1 MKKFTVTLIAWMSL
15 YFTQIGTSEIE
26 GSTTLLDSVS
36 SRSLDFGS
44 DVATYRSTLLFRES
58 LDNYDIPGQIDSF
71 AFINSEDDEDE
82 TLLLQTILRCPRH
95 HGQWTSNESK
105 DKETIKRK
113 LQLYFNSHDLERFET
128 VLNETP
134 GYLHLD
140 ILIPLFNFCYK
151 MRYNDFF
158 KIFLNSD
165 SFIYSFTN
173 LGSLMKIVS
182 YHAREDV
189 LELLINKGLEEKNID
204 AERLFRDPF
213 TYAVSLKQPD
223 VIKVF
228 FRKINVRA
236 IKLDEKILSE
246 AIDLVKIN
254 TESKGFN
261 DAICE
266 YVKNEMSY
274 GSPCGD
280 IEQISF
286 HATDTNLRDL
296 LQIASSYD
304 QKEAIEALVKYF
316 SGNPNKNDILREI
329 LTYSLNMEQENV
341 LEAILSENYCV
352 SSMVGLMKVS
362 IYHDREDL
370 LELMIDKGLE
380 EKDVDAE
387 GLLKDPFTYAVGL
400 KRSGIIKVFFRKIN
414 LLTIIVDEK
423 ILHEAVSFAMASTRS
438 KSFIDTVCDYFE
450 KKMNYDRR
458 YLKITVSDDMENICK
473 HVPESNIHDLLQI
486 AITHGEIKAI
496 KTFLSRSQERASLL
510 RETLLYYINLNQ
522 LNLLKAIFIENLPGL
537 YQSDSF
543 ILEAAL
549 NSFTYHPET
558 TEYVIR
564 ILKALEARNARYS
577 FKYLEF
583 IANDNLGVIEILL
596 NSEGEI
602 FDKSQILYEIV
613 RRGAVTC
620 LKYALEKH
628 PSLVTKSEVE
638 KLIKSDKKIKKTVK
652 LMLAVHSCKGK
663 LSKMIK

>member
-1 MKKFTVTLIAWMSL
+1 IIAWMLL
-15 YFTQIGTSEIE
+15 YFTQVFTSEIE
-26 GSTTLLDSVS
+26 GSTTLLDSLS

-58 LDNYDIPGQIDSF
+58 LDNHDIPGQIDSF
-71 AFINSEDDEDE
+71 AFINSDDDEDE

-95 HGQWTSNESK
+95 RGQWTSNECK
-105 DKETIKRK
+105 DKDAIERK

-182 YHAREDV
+182 YHGREDV
-189 LELLINKGLEEKNID
+189 LELLIDKGLEEKNID
-204 AERLFRDPF
+204 AERLFKDPF
-213 TYAVSLKQPD
+213 TYAVSLKQSNI
-223 VIKVF
+223 VNVF

-236 IKLDEKILSE
+236 INVDEMILSE
-246 AIDLVKIN
+246 AINLVMIN
-254 TESKGFN
+254 RESKSFS
-261 DAICE
+261 DAICD
-266 YVKNEMSY
+266 YVRKEMSY
-274 GSPCGD
+274 ETPCGD
-280 IEQISF
+280 IEEISF
-286 HATDTNLRDL
+286 YATDINIRDL
-296 LQIASSYD
+296 LKISSSYD
-304 QKEAIEALVKYF
+304 QKEAIETLVKYF
-316 SGNPNKNDILREI
+316 SGNPNKNDFLREI
-329 LTYSLNMEQENV
+329 LIYSLNMKQENL
-341 LEAILSENYCV
+341 LEAILSENYSV
-352 SSMVGLMKVS
+352 SNMVGLMKVCV
-362 IYHDREDL
+362 YHDRADV
-370 LELMIDKGLE
+370 LELLINKGLE
-380 EKDVDAE
+380 ERDVDAE
-387 GLLKDPFTYAVGL
+387 RLFKDPFTYAVGL
-400 KRSGIIKVFFRKIN
+400 KKTDAVKVFFRKIN
-414 LLTIIVDEK
+414 LRAINVDEK
-423 ILHEAVSFAMASTRS
+423 LLNDGISVVMSSARS

-450 KKMNYDRR
+450 IKMNYDRR

-486 AITHGEIKAI
+486 AIKHGEIKAI
-496 KTFLSRSQERASLL
+496 RTFLSHSQERASLL

-543 ILEAAL
+543 ILEAAI

-564 ILKALEARNARYS
+564 ILKALEARNAKYS
-577 FKYLEF
+577 FKYLEY

-602 FDKSQILYEIV
+602 FDKI

-628 PSLVTKSEVE
+628 PSLVTKSE
-638 KLIKSDKKIKKTVK
+638 KIKKTVK